1 MTQELDGEAQ
11 ARRLRFRGGR
21 LDLEIEDIL
30 AIVPQRPP
38 LLLLDRVLSLVPGEH
53 AVAVKNVC
61 GEEAGLRPQ
70 RHGFVF
76 PSTLVVEALSQLAQ
90 LVVSGV
96 SVPPEAE
103 GAQVPDADHWPRLV
117 SIDALQVHQEL
128 VRPVPLHLTVS
139 VLGQESDGGA
149 EGVAC
154 AAQASAEGGLIVD
167 ARLQIARGGG

>member
-61 GEEAGLRPQ
+61 GEEAGL
-70 RHGFVF
+70 
-76 PSTLVVEALSQLAQ
+76 
-90 LVVSGV
+90 
-96 SVPPEAE
+96 
-103 GAQVPDADHWPRLV
+103 
-117 SIDALQVHQEL
+117 
-128 VRPVPLHLTVS
+128 
-139 VLGQESDGGA
+139 
-149 EGVAC
+149 
-154 AAQASAEGGLIVD
+154 
-167 ARLQIARGGG
+167 